1 MNNLITLGRFFF
13 AIGMAVFGIQYIWYG
28 RFMGGLPPV
37 PPWAPGGA
45 VGAYLVGAVLIAA
58 SLSIAAN
65 KKGCLSAI
73 VLGSLFLFCV
83 IVLHGPHLSAI
94 LHDGVE
100 RTRAFE
106 PLALGGA
113 AFVLAGILPTEG
125 PGSQVRGS
133 GTNWM
138 VLLGHWL
145 FAFSMVVF
153 GIQHFMYA
161 TFLATL
167 VPTWMPVHLFWI
179 YFTGAGMIVA
189 GLAIVTTI
197 LARLASAVL
206 GLMFLLWFVLL
217 HLPRSLAQ
225 PRNGDE
231 WSSAFVALAMCGG
244 SFVIA
249 GTMSRRSGPASAG
262 SQ

>member
-65 KKGCLSAI
+65 KKGRLSAI

-125 PGSQVRGS
+125 PGSTGPLALCDFHGGFRHSTLYVRTFSGDAGTRVDAGASVLDLFYGCGNDCRGLGHRYHDIGTPCIGGIGADVPAVVRAAASAQIAGAASQWRRVEQRVRGS
-133 GTNWM
+133 GNVW
-138 VLLGHWL
+138 
-145 FAFSMVVF
+145 
-153 GIQHFMYA
+153 
-161 TFLATL
+161 
-167 VPTWMPVHLFWI
+167 
-179 YFTGAGMIVA
+179 
-189 GLAIVTTI
+189 
-197 LARLASAVL
+197 R
-206 GLMFLLWFVLL
+206 FVRYSE
-217 HLPRSLAQ
+217 HY
-225 PRNGDE
+225 
-231 WSSAFVALAMCGG
+231 V
-244 SFVIA
+244 
-249 GTMSRRSGPASAG
+249 
-262 SQ
+262 